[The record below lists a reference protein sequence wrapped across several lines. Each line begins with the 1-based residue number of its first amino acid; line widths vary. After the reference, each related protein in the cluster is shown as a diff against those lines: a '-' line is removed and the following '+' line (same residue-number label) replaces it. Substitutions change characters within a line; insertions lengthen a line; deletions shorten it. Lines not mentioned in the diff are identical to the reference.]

1 MSKVVL
7 KTAYYW
13 ICEECGRDNY
23 DRPVLAE
30 IVPGDKETVFR
41 EWFGLEEFEELP
53 DDWENF
59 QLVAIPRNVTCE
71 HCGQEYETED
81 DRIES

>member
-1 MSKVVL
+1 MNKVVL

-30 IVPGDKETVFR
+30 IVPEDKEMVFR
-41 EWFGLEEFEELP
+41 QWNCLALDDELP
-53 DDWENF
+53 EDWENF
-59 QLVAIPRNVTCE
+59 QLVAIPRKVTCE
-71 HCGQEYETED
+71 HCGREYETED